1 MQREPSS
8 FSIRKKQSG
17 CGDCSLAR
25 EAQELKRSR
34 YDIFAMLIRVVMI
47 HGYCPLT
54 RAARATNLP
63 VDRAKKIIEILRDRG
78 LLEEA
83 KEEEHRAFRVTVRGS
98 QYLELYKR
106 LVALVGA
113 PMPEPIVGF

>member
-1 MQREPSS
+1 MAQAP
-8 FSIRKKQSG
+8 
-17 CGDCSLAR
+17 
-25 EAQELKRSR
+25 QELKRSR
-34 YDIFAMLIRVVMI
+34 YDIFAMLIRVIMI

-63 VDRAKKIIEILRDRG
+63 VDRAKKTIEYLRNRG
-78 LLEEA
+78 LLEEQQEDA
-83 KEEEHRAFRVTVRGS
+83 HRTFRATVRGS
-98 QYLELYKR
+98 QFLELYKR

>member
-1 MQREPSS
+1 VVS
-8 FSIRKKQSG
+8 
-17 CGDCSLAR
+17 CSLAR

-63 VDRAKKIIEILRDRG
+63 VDRAKKTVEYLRDRG
-78 LLEEA
+78 LLEEQD
-83 KEEEHRAFRVTVRGS
+83 EDGHRAFRATVRGS
-98 QYLELYKR
+98 QFLELYKR
-106 LVALVGA
+106 LVALVGT